1 MALTRDER
9 ETIVNMN
16 DGEDTAYIYTAQR
29 RIITRLR
36 KNPAATL
43 VEEGVHDGSPWARFT
58 MPARLISFRAGVR
71 LTEEQRQAR
80 AANLRRAVYSA

>member
-16 DGEDTAYIYTAQR
+16 DGEDIAYIYTAQR
-29 RIITRLR
+29 RIITRLK
-36 KNPAATL
+36 KNPSATL
-43 VEEGVHDGSPWARFT
+43 VEEGSFEGSVWARFT
-58 MPARLISFRAGVR
+58 MPARLVSFRAGVR

-80 AANLRRAVYSA
+80 AANLRRALD

>member
-16 DGEDTAYIYTAQR
+16 DGEDIAYIYTAQR
-29 RIITRLR
+29 RIITRLK
-36 KNPAATL
+36 KNPSATL
-43 VEEGVHDGSPWARFT
+43 VEEGTFEGSVWARFT
-58 MPARLISFRAGVR
+58 MPARLVSFRAGVR

-80 AANLRRAVYSA
+80 AANLRRALD

>member
-16 DGEDTAYIYTAQR
+16 DGEDIAYVYTAQR
-29 RIITRLR
+29 RIITLLK
-36 KNPAATL
+36 KNPSATL
-43 VEEGVHDGSPWARFT
+43 VEEGTFEGSVWARFT
-58 MPARLISFRAGVR
+58 MPARLVSFRAGVR

-80 AANLRRAVYSA
+80 AANLRRALD

>member
-16 DGEDTAYIYTAQR
+16 DGEDIAYVYTAQR
-29 RIITRLR
+29 RIITRLK
-36 KNPAATL
+36 KNPSATL
-43 VEEGVHDGSPWARFT
+43 VEEGTFEGSVWARFT
-58 MPARLISFRAGVR
+58 MPARLVSFRAGVR

-80 AANLRRAVYSA
+80 AANLRRALD

>member
-16 DGEDTAYIYTAQR
+16 DGEDIAYIYTAQR
-29 RIITRLR
+29 RIITRL
-36 KNPAATL
+36 KNNPSATL
-43 VEEGVHDGSPWARFT
+43 VEEGSFEGSVWARFT
-58 MPARLISFRAGVR
+58 MPARLVSFRAGVR

-80 AANLRRAVYSA
+80 AANLRRALD